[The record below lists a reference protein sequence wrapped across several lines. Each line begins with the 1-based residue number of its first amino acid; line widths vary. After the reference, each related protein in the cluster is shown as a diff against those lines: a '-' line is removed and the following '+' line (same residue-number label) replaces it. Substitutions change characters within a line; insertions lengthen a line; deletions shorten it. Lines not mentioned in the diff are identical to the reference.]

1 MADDSPDWTNDTLL
15 VQHVS
20 ARDKEACEA
29 FYTRFRALVSS
40 TAWRFTKPNEAE
52 AKDLG
57 QEIWLTLF
65 ISLPK
70 WKDSGALSGW
80 VAKVAI
86 NCSLSWLRRK
96 RPTLSTDELRETGWD
111 APSASAGPH
120 QELEQKRLRQAI
132 DQCLQKLESNDHQAA
147 LRLFLMSYSYDEIAR
162 ILGSSVTSITNW
174 LYRARHSLMKCLQKR
189 LGNFSARNSAER

>member
-1 MADDSPDWTNDTLL
+1 MVDDSPYWTNDVLL
-15 VQHVS
+15 VQQVN
-20 ARDKEACEA
+20 AGDKEACEA
-29 FYTRFRALVSS
+29 FYTRFRLLVSS

-57 QEIWLTLF
+57 QEIWLTLL

-96 RPTLSTDELRETGWD
+96 RPTLSTDELRETSWD
-111 APSASAGPH
+111 APSASADPH

-132 DQCLQKLESNDHQAA
+132 DQCMQKLENNDHQAA

-162 ILGSSVTSITNW
+162 ILDKPVTSITNW
-174 LYRARHSLMKCLQKR
+174 LYRARRSLLKCLQKR